1 MIKPDFRIEIPKPCR
16 AGWETMEAAEKGRF
30 CGECSK
36 IVIDFT
42 AMSTDEIRTYFLE
55 HTDQRICGHFISS
68 QISRKTGHTEQ
79 VLSNLHQQAEKIK
92 YRIPRIAACFAIVSL
107 MMLAGCG
114 DRMEHLDGEVARSSE
129 QIKADSIEA
138 VKKYRESDSMQ
149 QLQYE
154 QDKIKEFAN
163 PVDSL
168 KN

>member
-1 MIKPDFRIEIPKPCR
+1 MKNAKLLLRGIKQL
-16 AGWETMEAAEKGRF
+16 AYYLLVG
-30 CGECSK
+30 S
-36 IVIDFT
+36 
-42 AMSTDEIRTYFLE
+42 
-55 HTDQRICGHFISS
+55 
-68 QISRKTGHTEQ
+68 
-79 VLSNLHQQAEKIK
+79 LS
-92 YRIPRIAACFAIVSL
+92 VSL
-107 MMLAGCG
+107 LAGCG